1 MHSSSFSQS
10 FAILLTRS
18 SRDLRNVQLTL
29 RHNKPNASQWYLQ
42 FKDDGLKEIYN
53 QIKFEQLFNKVKIL
67 RINVIALF
75 LLQQREKVH
84 YDE

>member
-29 RHNKPNASQWYLQ
+29 RHNNLNASQWHLQ
-42 FKDDGLKEIYN
+42 FKDDGLKGIYN
-53 QIKFEQLFNKVKIL
+53 QIKFEQLFNKVTIL
-67 RINVIALF
+67 RINVIALTVF
-75 LLQQREKVH
+75 ITATGKGAL
-84 YDE
+84 

>member
-1 MHSSSFSQS
+1 VHSSSFSQS

-29 RHNKPNASQWYLQ
+29 RHNNLNASQWYLQ
-42 FKDDGLKEIYN
+42 FKDDGLKGIYN

-67 RINVIALF
+67 RINVITLNVFITATGKGAL
-75 LLQQREKVH
+75 
-84 YDE
+84 